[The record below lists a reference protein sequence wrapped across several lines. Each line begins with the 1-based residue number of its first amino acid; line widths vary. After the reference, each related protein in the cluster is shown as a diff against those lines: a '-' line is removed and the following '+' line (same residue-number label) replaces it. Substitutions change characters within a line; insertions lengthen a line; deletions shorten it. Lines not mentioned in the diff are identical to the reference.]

1 MSSVM
6 YVLETDEIRGETYP
20 VFIGGESSHRGR
32 IRNKSAV
39 KFLGNHG
46 GKTKLSFHRG
56 GRLYTNSWPA
66 KLTGGGHSFTFS
78 PPSEWVLSAQILFI
92 CCVLI

>member
-46 GKTKLSFHRG
+46 GKIKLSFHRG
-56 GRLYTNSWPA
+56 GRLYTIIRGQQNLQVGDIHLHLA
-66 KLTGGGHSFTFS
+66 
-78 PPSEWVLSAQILFI
+78 PPLSGF
-92 CCVLI
+92 